1 MAELLATTEERD
13 SIFKSLQRDP
23 ANKICFDCEAKNPT
37 WTSIPF
43 GILLC
48 LECSAVHRN
57 LGVHITFVKSSNLDK
72 WGQHQLRRF
81 KLGGNQKIKE
91 YFMKNGGSRYL
102 SKTAEPKAKY
112 TSRIAT
118 NYKDHLD
125 HKVKKDEILFP
136 NSVTLE
142 GIDNSSSSSLNE
154 SGTNSTDDFFANWD
168 KKPLGSASPLGSRP
182 LTPKNDS
189 SASLQSQTSTTTTTK
204 KPTPILRKSISSTA
218 KKTSILS
225 GPRKS
230 SKLSLKKVT
239 SDIDFDAAEREAKQ
253 EAEETA
259 KLGYNPGLDS
269 SNEDDV
275 FGAKSSIKPKVSS
288 AIASEPQPQRSFGS
302 FSGSSSAAASLPAPS
317 VERITPSFAK
327 LGFGM
332 TANDAA
338 EQEKRTKAAS
348 APKYTG
354 DVASK
359 YGGQK
364 AISSDQMFGR
374 NSYDTAAQQEAHS
387 KLQSFNNST
396 SISSS
401 SYFGE
406 DQQDQYPQHMGPN
419 RSGGATA
426 DFNDFTNTAND
437 DLAVLKDAL
446 EQGATKL
453 GSYLR
458 DYLRN

>member
-1 MAELLATTEERD
+1 MTELLATTEERD
-13 SIFKSLQRDP
+13 SIFRNLQKEP

-112 TSRIAT
+112 TSKIAT

-125 HKVKKDEILFP
+125 QKVKKDEVLYP
-136 NSVTLE
+136 SSVTLE

-154 SGTNSTDDFFANWD
+154 SQSGSTDDFFASWD
-168 KKPLGSASPLGSRP
+168 KKPLTTGSPLGSRP
-182 LTPKNDS
+182 LTPKNDGS
-189 SASLQSQTSTTTTTK
+189 AASLQSQSATAAK
-204 KPTPILRKSISSTA
+204 KPTPVLRKSISSTA

-225 GPRKS
+225 GPRKA

-239 SDIDFDAAEREAKQ
+239 AEVDFDAAEREAKQ

-259 KLGYNPGLDS
+259 KLGYNPNKDS
-269 SNEDDV
+269 NKNGSEDDI
-275 FGAKSSIKPKVSS
+275 FGAKGKVVSSSIK
-288 AIASEPQPQRSFGS
+288 SEPQPQRSFGS
-302 FSGSSSAAASLPAPS
+302 FSDSSSSSTAAAGSASAAS
-317 VERITPSFAK
+317 VDKITPTFAK

-332 TANDAA
+332 TGNDAA
-338 EQEKRTKAAS
+338 EQEKRAKAAS

-354 DVASK
+354 EVASK

-374 NSYDTAAQQEAHS
+374 NSYDTVAQQEAHS
-387 KLQSFNNST
+387 KLQSFNNSS

-406 DQQDQYPQHMGPN
+406 DEQQQRPNGPN
-419 RSGGATA
+419 GYQNN
-426 DFNDFTNTAND
+426 DFNEFANTAND
-437 DLAVLKDAL
+437 DLAVLKDVL

-453 GSYLR
+453 GGYLR